1 MDKKMRSYLS
11 LIPIS
16 ARVRRKQSKLI
27 LVCIIL
33 AVFLVTSIFSL
44 AEAGLRTET
53 ESSVNQAGFWHIRVS
68 GIDEEDA
75 ERIAA
80 SPDVAV
86 SSWYD
91 VLNLDEDFHMDKD
104 YYIGGAR
111 TALCGIEDSF
121 VGDIMHY
128 FSEGARLEN
137 ENDVILTENARE
149 LLGVSEGDSITL
161 NTPAGDHVFVVS
173 GFRIS
178 GDGKYVG
185 SNGGEIS
192 ALLVRDDQVGA
203 FMDIGT
209 FRRICSENNE
219 AGSPQYYIQFGKRV
233 NLRKAIAKLKAEYG
247 IADSDTAL
255 NTILMAVNGIA
266 DKKAIQNIYP
276 LVAALF
282 LMILAAGVLM
292 ISSSMNSNV
301 AQRMQFF
308 GMLRCIG
315 ASKGQI
321 IHFVRLEALNWCRI
335 AIPIGSALGILVS
348 LLLTFCVRNIVGGEL
363 SSMPYVVSFGGILC
377 GIVLGVVTVLLAAQ
391 VPAKRAA
398 KASPVAAV
406 SGNAEKRHFSKPTCW
421 LWDCVIPQ
429 SGIMGGNVET
439 MLGIHHAISAKKNLF
454 LMTGSFALSIIL
466 FLCFSVLITVV
477 NCLVPQKASAPDIDI
492 TSRDI
497 TNSIDASLVD
507 AIGEIEGVAHAH
519 GRSLSTDVPAEL
531 KLHSRGEGGAP
542 EILAG
547 TVDLISY
554 DAYQLELLVKDS
566 DLRKGSDISKM
577 DEGGNCALAI
587 WDSDMPLEIGDSV
600 LINGEE
606 LEIVGMLKYNPYSN
620 SGGSDGKINLITLEE
635 MFVRLTGITDYVIVE
650 AQFESRSMGKTDAA
664 AEAIRRLAEGYD
676 FRDRREEAT
685 GSVFIAF
692 MAFVYGFLAIIA
704 FIALLNIVNSISMSV
719 SSRINQY
726 GAMRAIGMSV
736 GQITKMIAA
745 EAFTYAVFGCIF
757 GCGIGLPLSKWMYDF
772 LVTAH
777 FYYFTWSLPVGQIG
791 VILLFVFAAALVA
804 VYAPSKRIRNMVV
817 TETIN

>member
-406 SGNAEKRHFSKPTCW
+406 SGNA
-421 LWDCVIPQ
+421 
-429 SGIMGGNVET
+429 
-439 MLGIHHAISAKKNLF
+439 
-454 LMTGSFALSIIL
+454 
-466 FLCFSVLITVV
+466 
-477 NCLVPQKASAPDIDI
+477 
-492 TSRDI
+492 
-497 TNSIDASLVD
+497 
-507 AIGEIEGVAHAH
+507 
-519 GRSLSTDVPAEL
+519 
-531 KLHSRGEGGAP
+531 
-542 EILAG
+542 
-547 TVDLISY
+547 
-554 DAYQLELLVKDS
+554 
-566 DLRKGSDISKM
+566 
-577 DEGGNCALAI
+577 
-587 WDSDMPLEIGDSV
+587 
-600 LINGEE
+600 
-606 LEIVGMLKYNPYSN
+606 
-620 SGGSDGKINLITLEE
+620 
-635 MFVRLTGITDYVIVE
+635 
-650 AQFESRSMGKTDAA
+650 
-664 AEAIRRLAEGYD
+664 
-676 FRDRREEAT
+676 
-685 GSVFIAF
+685 
-692 MAFVYGFLAIIA
+692 
-704 FIALLNIVNSISMSV
+704 
-719 SSRINQY
+719 
-726 GAMRAIGMSV
+726 
-736 GQITKMIAA
+736 
-745 EAFTYAVFGCIF
+745 
-757 GCGIGLPLSKWMYDF
+757 
-772 LVTAH
+772 
-777 FYYFTWSLPVGQIG
+777 
-791 VILLFVFAAALVA
+791 
-804 VYAPSKRIRNMVV
+804 
-817 TETIN
+817 